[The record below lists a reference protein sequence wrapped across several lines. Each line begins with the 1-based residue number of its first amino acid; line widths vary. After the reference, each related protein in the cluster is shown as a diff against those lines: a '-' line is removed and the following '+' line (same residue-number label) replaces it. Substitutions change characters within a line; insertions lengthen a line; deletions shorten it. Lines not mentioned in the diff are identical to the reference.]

1 MKKHLFFLYALQIAT
16 VIAVIVAWAG
26 FKNHVPKQHAPE
38 SRGCYQKQDGRGP
51 CIVSFSS
58 VQVLPQSFDGKRIIL
73 VGYLSLR
80 YGVPM
85 LYATREDYLNDV
97 ATSAIAVV
105 GPYEELA
112 PLFKA
117 HGNGYV
123 RLEARVQ
130 LADSKRRV
138 AWVGELG
145 PPFQASTPEPPPAQD
160 VDDLL
165 VPVEFMPPPSGQE
178 KRGSAQVF

>member
-1 MKKHLFFLYALQIAT
+1 MKKHLFFLYALQVAA
-16 VIAVIVAWAG
+16 VIAAVVAWAG
-26 FKNHVPKQHAPE
+26 LQNHGKKQHAAE
-38 SRGCYQKQDGRGP
+38 LRGCYQKDDGSAP

-58 VQVLPQSFDGKRIIL
+58 VELMPQSFDGKRVIL

-105 GPYEELA
+105 GSYEELA

-117 HGNGYV
+117 YGNGYV
-123 RLEARVQ
+123 RLEARFQ
-130 LADSKRRV
+130 LADSKKRV
-138 AWVGELG
+138 AWAGELA
-145 PPFQASTPEPPPAQD
+145 PPFEASTPEPPPAQNI
-160 VDDLL
+160 DDLL
-165 VPVEFMPPPSGQE
+165 VPVEFMPSSAGQ
-178 KRGSAQVF
+178 